1 MNTIKKID
9 LVDFIKKYNLFMLLL
24 FFVLIAVILSPR
36 FLTWQNFFNLLQQSA
51 VGGIVAVGMTFV
63 IITGGIDLSVGSNVA
78 LAGMIS
84 SILAKD
90 LGCSTFISMFAA
102 IALGAFTGF
111 ITGSIITRFNLPDYI
126 ASMAMMISL
135 RGVALLLTNGK
146 PVFGLSDSFRFLGS
160 GFLFDMIPISGIIWI
175 IITCTAAFFLKYT
188 PLGRSFYAIGG
199 NNTAAWLSGILIKRN
214 KTVAYI
220 LSGLLAAFAGVMLA
234 SWLSTGQ
241 PNAGSGIETDAIAST
256 VIGGASL
263 AGGIG
268 GVWGTFGG
276 VFLLSIITNILN
288 LVGVPSYFQQIVKG
302 AIILTALIGNNFITR
317 KKT

>member
-1 MNTIKKID
+1 MNTIKKIS
-9 LVDFIKKYNLFMLLL
+9 LVDLIKKYNLFMLLL

-111 ITGSIITRFNLPDYI
+111 VTGSIITRFNLPDYI

-160 GFLFDMIPISGIIWI
+160 GFLFDTIPISGIIWI

-188 PLGRSFYAIGG
+188 PL
-199 NNTAAWLSGILIKRN
+199 
-214 KTVAYI
+214 
-220 LSGLLAAFAGVMLA
+220 
-234 SWLSTGQ
+234 
-241 PNAGSGIETDAIAST
+241 
-256 VIGGASL
+256 
-263 AGGIG
+263 
-268 GVWGTFGG
+268 
-276 VFLLSIITNILN
+276 
-288 LVGVPSYFQQIVKG
+288 
-302 AIILTALIGNNFITR
+302 
-317 KKT
+317 

>member
-111 ITGSIITRFNLPDYI
+111 VTGSIITRFNLPDYI

-135 RGVALLLTNGK
+135 R
-146 PVFGLSDSFRFLGS
+146 
-160 GFLFDMIPISGIIWI
+160 
-175 IITCTAAFFLKYT
+175 
-188 PLGRSFYAIGG
+188 
-199 NNTAAWLSGILIKRN
+199 
-214 KTVAYI
+214 
-220 LSGLLAAFAGVMLA
+220 
-234 SWLSTGQ
+234 
-241 PNAGSGIETDAIAST
+241 
-256 VIGGASL
+256 
-263 AGGIG
+263 
-268 GVWGTFGG
+268 
-276 VFLLSIITNILN
+276 
-288 LVGVPSYFQQIVKG
+288 
-302 AIILTALIGNNFITR
+302 
-317 KKT
+317 

>member
-1 MNTIKKID
+1 M
-9 LVDFIKKYNLFMLLL
+9 
-24 FFVLIAVILSPR
+24 
-36 FLTWQNFFNLLQQSA
+36 
-51 VGGIVAVGMTFV
+51 
-63 IITGGIDLSVGSNVA
+63 
-78 LAGMIS
+78 
-84 SILAKD
+84 
-90 LGCSTFISMFAA
+90 
-102 IALGAFTGF
+102 
-111 ITGSIITRFNLPDYI
+111 
-126 ASMAMMISL
+126 
-135 RGVALLLTNGK
+135 
-146 PVFGLSDSFRFLGS
+146 SDSFRFLGS
-160 GFLFDMIPISGIIWI
+160 GFLFDTIPISGIIWI